1 MELDPS
7 TNLYPFM
14 LAAVDDSSEQLDLV
28 YYLLR
33 KDARVGEKKG
43 LEVPHSKKMESKK
56 QNQARSENTGVLYL
70 LKLLLVKSKN
80 ISSTSICN
88 EQ

>member
-56 QNQARSENTGVLYL
+56 RKYGCPLPFKTVVG
-70 LKLLLVKSKN
+70 K
-80 ISSTSICN
+80 I
-88 EQ
+88 